1 MGALPNPK
9 ALVEIEAVA
18 VVGTE
23 VTRRII
29 QSPEAPVSSA
39 PLSQAVQVTV
49 HANKVTGSHEKALVE
64 IEAVAVVGTEVTRRI
79 IQSPEAPV
87 FSAPLSQAVQVA
99 VHPHK
104 VTVL

>member
-1 MGALPNPK
+1 
-9 ALVEIEAVA
+9 

-49 HANKVTGSHEKALVE
+49 HMYTA
-64 IEAVAVVGTEVTRRI
+64 
-79 IQSPEAPV
+79 
-87 FSAPLSQAVQVA
+87 
-99 VHPHK
+99 
-104 VTVL
+104 TVS

>member
-1 MGALPNPK
+1 MRIKQRLYEK

-39 PLSQAVQVTV
+39 SLSQT
-49 HANKVTGSHEKALVE
+49 
-64 IEAVAVVGTEVTRRI
+64 
-79 IQSPEAPV
+79 
-87 FSAPLSQAVQVA
+87 VQVA
-99 VHPHK
+99 VHIHK
-104 VTVL
+104 ATVS